1 MGRSAFGFARDGA
14 IVVGAEPCDGQFGPS
29 FPQQEIGEGVFQFD
43 DFSDAK
49 RAQVQPVERLGKLA
63 GQSNLHWVSWAP
75 SRQTRL
81 QLNRRI
87 FSGFSR
93 PASGVC
99 VIRSG

>member
-1 MGRSAFGFARDGA
+1 
-14 IVVGAEPCDGQFGPS
+14 
-29 FPQQEIGEGVFQFD
+29 
-43 DFSDAK
+43 
-49 RAQVQPVERLGKLA
+49 
-63 GQSNLHWVSWAP
+63 VSWAP

-81 QLNRRI
+81 QLNSRI